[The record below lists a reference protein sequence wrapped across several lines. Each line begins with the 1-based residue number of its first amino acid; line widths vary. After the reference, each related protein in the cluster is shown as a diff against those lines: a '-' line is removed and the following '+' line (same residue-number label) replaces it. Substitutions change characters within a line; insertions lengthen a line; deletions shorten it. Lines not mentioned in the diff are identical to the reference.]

1 VLLRRSRALPG
12 RSAWDQPLW
21 LWPNLLSLDAPLI
34 AVLWMQ
40 LFAVSEDVRVSP
52 VVTLVLGLAVW
63 LIYVADRLFDGMF
76 ATTGHEQA
84 ARHRFHMAHRNVL
97 LAGASLALA
106 LTCLACLELDT
117 LTLEFG
123 TLLTLV
129 VLAYFGAIHGR
140 LVKRRLHF
148 PKEMVVAVVFGA
160 GTFFPASI
168 HARGSYPAMAIVLA
182 LFVVTCWL
190 NLVLIEYAEWMVLRH
205 GRTHRPH
212 VSTVMAGQY
221 LPWSGGGAAIMALL
235 VFCSPY
241 AGTERPALL
250 ALVLSAVALAGLSY
264 CWRCLSTNA
273 VRVLADVALLSPLI
287 VLPLVTR

>member
-1 VLLRRSRALPG
+1 VLHRRSRALRGSP
-12 RSAWDQPLW
+12 AWDQPLW

-40 LFAVSEDVRVSP
+40 LFAVSEDVRLSP

-76 ATTGHEQA
+76 ATTGLQA
-84 ARHRFHMAHRNVL
+84 VRHRFHMAHRNVL

-106 LTCLACLELDT
+106 ITCLACLELDT

-140 LVKRRLHF
+140 LVKRRLCL

-182 LFVVTCWL
+182 LFVVICWL

-205 GRTHRPH
+205 GKTQRPH

-221 LPWSGGGAAIMALL
+221 LPWFGGGAAIMALL

-241 AGTERPALL
+241 ACTERPALL

-264 CWRCLSTNA
+264 CWRCLSSNA

-287 VLPLVTR
+287 VLALVTR